1 MKKLS
6 KKKILCTLMVL
17 FLLIAGIVGV
27 YAATKYYNY
36 SWTNEVSDTYD
47 NQTFVTNDILEYD
60 DGFIAVGF
68 EDYSTPAV
76 RVLSKDGLVRKKVSL
91 SDLFNGEVLLK
102 RIIEYDDG
110 YRIFG
115 VGPNHLHIIELS
127 SNFKVN
133 EIYDYESS
141 MIGTI
146 DEYWVEEDKNN
157 YYFVSGSY
165 LAERVYVINKETM
178 GGELLLDSLY
188 TDEQFELLKKYYCIE
203 EYLDD
208 SQDYYNIYES
218 SIFVGTDENKTLL
231 GFLYSNESDELFSRI
246 IYLID
251 GKEIWYKEYTT
262 NEFVKDGIFFKDDKI
277 LYSLNKYDDSG
288 DLTKSE
294 LILVDTDGNELSKES
309 ISNYL
314 KSSDNLFI
322 VEHLVSVPGVG
333 FFLNGSEV
341 FSETNDENIIDGKMP
356 LEKDDKVSPP
366 NEDTMEQKQQNG
378 KTDGNEPPAGSPGE
392 MDEKDKIVVPSINI
406 TDVGIADGN
415 VDFYD
420 MTNEVLLFKCSHQV
434 DTQVNGK
441 GTVEVSHTEADWGDE
456 VTFTVSPAEGYV
468 LEIVKVTDS
477 NGNVVTFNDY
487 TFTMP
492 NADVTIE
499 VTFVVENPETYAFIG
514 ITLIAL
520 LTLSVYL
527 VIKSKSKL
535 KKLDI

>member
-47 NQTFVTNDILEYD
+47 NQEFVTNNILEYD

-76 RVLSKDGLVRKKVSL
+76 RVLSKDGLVRKKVTL
-91 SDLFNGEVLLK
+91 SDLLMGELLLK
-102 RIIEYDDG
+102 KVIKYENG

-133 EIYDYESS
+133 NIYDYESN
-141 MIGTI
+141 MMGTV
-146 DEYWVEEDKNN
+146 DEYWVEEDTNN
-157 YYFVSGSY
+157 YYVVSESY
-165 LAERVYVINKETM
+165 LAERVYVVDKATM
-178 GGELLLDSLY
+178 SGELLLDSLY
-188 TDEQFELLKKYYCIE
+188 TDEQYDLLEKYYYVE

-208 SQDYYNIYES
+208 FENDYDIFES
-218 SIFVGTDENKTLL
+218 SLFVEYNENKTVL
-231 GFLYSNESDELFSRI
+231 GFVYSDESDEIFSRI
-246 IYLID
+246 VYLVD
-251 GKEIWYKEYTT
+251 GKEEYV
-262 NEFVKDGIFFKDDKI
+262 NYEFIKDGIFFNDDKI

-294 LILVDTDGNELSKES
+294 LILVDTNGKELSKES

-314 KSSDNLFI
+314 ESSDNLFI

-341 FSETNDENIIDGKMP
+341 FSETSDENIIDGKMP
-356 LEKDDKVSPP
+356 LEKDDKVSLP
-366 NEDTMEQKQQNG
+366 NEDSMEQKLQNG
-378 KTDGNEPPAGSPGE
+378 KSDGNEPPAGSPGE
-392 MDEKDKIVVPSINI
+392 MDAKDKFVVPSINI
-406 TDVGIADGN
+406 TDVGSEDGN

-434 DTQVNGK
+434 DTQVKGK
-441 GTVEVSHTEADWGDE
+441 GTIEVSHTEADWGDE
-456 VTFTVSPAEGYV
+456 VTFTISPAEGYV
-468 LEIVKVTDS
+468 LGVVKVTDS
-477 NGNVVTFNDY
+477 NGSVVTFTDY
-487 TFTMP
+487 TFVMP

-499 VTFVVENPETYAFIG
+499 VTFVVENPETYAFISVIVFAALG
-514 ITLIAL
+514 GSFYWFIT
-520 LTLSVYL
+520 SR
-527 VIKSKSKL
+527 
-535 KKLDI
+535 KKKTYIEE